1 MCVWWWSLACGV
13 AAVLARNNNNN
24 SHHYY
29 IIKFIRHAWPFSK
42 KKERATARC
51 CHKNERRSRREGLI
65 LFLSHLAQ
73 ACQIWTEE
81 ELSNREA
88 SRSLPCCCCVVVV
101 SGWNAFFFLLF
112 LSRSFI
118 FWVIPH
124 NVGAWVFHG
133 KEIGA
138 TVVISFRKDCCAS
151 AGLLAAEE
159 RRREE

>member
-1 MCVWWWSLACGV
+1 M
-13 AAVLARNNNNN
+13 LARNNNNN

-29 IIKFIRHAWPFSK
+29 IIKFIRHAWPFCK

-88 SRSLPCCCCVVVV
+88 SRSLPCCCCCCVVVV
-101 SGWNAFFFLLF
+101 SGWNAFFFPSLSFSFLHF
-112 LSRSFI
+112 LSNPTQCWCVCVPWQGNWRYGGYLI
-118 FWVIPH
+118 
-124 NVGAWVFHG
+124 
-133 KEIGA
+133 
-138 TVVISFRKDCCAS
+138 
-151 AGLLAAEE
+151 
-159 RRREE
+159 

>member
-1 MCVWWWSLACGV
+1 MLIKSFSFKSLYSVCVWWWSLACGV

-29 IIKFIRHAWPFSK
+29 IIKFIRHAWPFCK

-88 SRSLPCCCCVVVV
+88 SRSLPCCCCCCVVVV
-101 SGWNAFFFLLF
+101 SGWNAFFFLLCAILCRCGCAAASSS
-112 LSRSFI
+112 LSNNDI
-118 FWVIPH
+118 IH
-124 NVGAWVFHG
+124 
-133 KEIGA
+133 
-138 TVVISFRKDCCAS
+138 C
-151 AGLLAAEE
+151 LLLESDAVCNTEL
-159 RRREE
+159 